1 MRVEHKRN
9 YVLDAMRF
17 LFNIIILIH
26 HSYLITDNSR
36 SVLLCRGGLY
46 RL

>member
-17 LFNIIILIH
+17 LFNNH
-26 HSYLITDNSR
+26 HPDPSLVSDH
-36 SVLLCRGGLY
+36 G
-46 RL
+46 